1 MIRRPPRSTLTDTRM
16 PYRTLF
22 RSGPRSRP
30 GGVAGVSI
38 EHAASLICLERLN
51 AAILP
56 VDGAGQALPPDEA
69 LIPESGLVAT
79 MLVNNEVGTIQ
90 PVGDF
95 VAAAP
100 AKASL
105 LLCDAVQAYG
115 RVAIP
120 DGPDL
125 IALSAH
131 KIHGPKGI
139 GALWVRDGI
148 DLKPDRKST

>member
-30 GGVAGVSI
+30 GGVAGLSI

-56 VDGAGQALPPDEA
+56 VDGAGQALPPDKA

-95 VAAAP
+95 VAAAH

-105 LLCDAVQAYG
+105 P
-115 RVAIP
+115 I
-120 DGPDL
+120 
-125 IALSAH
+125 
-131 KIHGPKGI
+131 
-139 GALWVRDGI
+139 
-148 DLKPDRKST
+148 RKSTRLNSSH

>member
-1 MIRRPPRSTLTDTRM
+1 
-16 PYRTLF
+16 
-22 RSGPRSRP
+22 
-30 GGVAGVSI
+30 
-38 EHAASLICLERLN
+38 
-51 AAILP
+51 
-56 VDGAGQALPPDEA
+56 
-69 LIPESGLVAT
+69 

-95 VAAAP
+95 VAAAH

-139 GALWVRDGI
+139 GALWVRAGI
-148 DLKPDRKST
+148 DLKPPMLAGAQEPGVLPGTVSPLPLAGLGGPAAAAASRLPPAA